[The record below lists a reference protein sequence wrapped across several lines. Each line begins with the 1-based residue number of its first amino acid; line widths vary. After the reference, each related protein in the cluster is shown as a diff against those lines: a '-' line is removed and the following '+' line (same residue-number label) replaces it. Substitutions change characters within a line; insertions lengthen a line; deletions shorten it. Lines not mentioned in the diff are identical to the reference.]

1 MVAPG
6 VVREEL
12 LSISEA
18 LRRGVLEPAPPRARD
33 EQLAFVDP
41 LRALLREAPP
51 DAWPRLAVSFN
62 ADQVDS
68 KLWLLE
74 RLAKVVDLTGHRVV
88 ILGAWFGLLAL
99 MLDRLAPQ
107 APAEL
112 VCVDIDPDVCA
123 RARQVTSVLR
133 VPPRVLCADMLALDY
148 SALAAGRPTVFV
160 NTSCEHLRRFD
171 EWRASVPAGAR
182 LLLQSNDHVGCSEH
196 VNCVPDVE
204 SFERQAR
211 LSAVEFRGT
220 LPLEKFRRFMLIG
233 TA

>member
-6 VVREEL
+6 VVREQL

-18 LRRGVLEPAPPRARD
+18 LRHGAFETPRRRPTD
-33 EQLAFVDP
+33 EQLAFIDP
-41 LRALLREAPP
+41 LRELLREAPA

-62 ADQVDS
+62 ANQVDS

-74 RLAKVVDLTGHRVV
+74 QLARVVDLTAHRVV

-99 MLDRLAPQ
+99 MLDRLAPR

-112 VCVDIDPDVCA
+112 VCVDIDPSVCA

-148 SALAAGRPTVFV
+148 RALAEGRPTIFV
-160 NTSCEHLRRFD
+160 NTSCEHLARFD
-171 EWRASVPAGAR
+171 EWRASLPSGTR
-182 LLLQSNDHVGCSEH
+182 LLLQSNDHTGCSEH
-196 VNCVPDVE
+196 VNCVPDLE
-204 SFERQAR
+204 AFERQAR
-211 LSAVEFRGT
+211 LSAVAFRGT

>member
-6 VVREEL
+6 LVREEL

-18 LRRGVLEPAPPRARD
+18 LRNGTFATPPRPVTD
-33 EQLAFVDP
+33 ERLVFIDS
-41 LRALLREAPP
+41 LRELLRQAPA

-68 KLWLLE
+68 KLWLLGQ
-74 RLAKVVDLTGHRVV
+74 LAKVVDLTAYRVV

-99 MLDRLAPQ
+99 MLDRLAPR

-112 VCVDIDPDVCA
+112 VCVDIDPQVCA

-133 VPPRVLCADMLALDY
+133 VPPDVLCADMLVLDY
-148 SALAAGRPTVFV
+148 RALTKGRPTLFV
-160 NTSCEHLRRFD
+160 NTSCEHVGRFD
-171 EWRASVPAGAR
+171 EWRTNLPTGTR
-182 LLLQSNDHVGCSEH
+182 LLLQSNDHTGCSEH
-196 VNCVPDVE
+196 VNCVPDLE

-211 LSAVEFRGT
+211 LSVVEFRGT
-220 LPLEKFRRFMLIG
+220 LRLEKFRRFMLIG